1 VRLTAEFVYR
11 YGQYFASGAFWLSFA
26 DPAIIPARWSLAG
39 VPGRGRG
46 GASTAR
52 QFAGEEVC
60 ALDLDDVELGEPS
73 GKVLVRSGEREK
85 YRGVPL
91 T

>member
-1 VRLTAEFVYR
+1 VVALVLH
-11 YGQYFASGAFWLSFA
+11 ASL
-26 DPAIIPARWSLAG
+26 
-39 VPGRGRG
+39 RG
-46 GASTAR
+46 G
-52 QFAGEEVC
+52 EVC